1 MIKANYDEDF
11 TLTVAVVS
19 EDGMVTGLTT
29 VTFEIWDDDEAN
41 LIDSGTM
48 VESAK
53 VPGIYI
59 YTTHITKSEYDSY
72 GTLYRAYFETPA
84 GITDGAEDIMIND
97 DLYELVR
104 ENRHYNLSVENVLA
118 YTADIVPAKNPRK
131 LSDNVTN
138 FVKTKIKAEGDANWD
153 SATVHYVYAWY
164 ETVGD
169 TIPYKMDK
177 RDSSEPTYPHYT
189 GES

>member
-29 VTFEIWDDDEAN
+29 VTFEIWDDDENN

-48 VESAK
+48 VESSK
-53 VPGIYI
+53 VLGIYI

-72 GTLYRAYFETPA
+72 GTLYRVYFETPA

-104 ENRHYNLSVENVLA
+104 ENRHYNLSVENVLVLA
-118 YTADIVPAKNPRK
+118 AEIPNPNPRNIT
-131 LSDNVTN
+131 DNTTN
-138 FVKTKIKAEGDANWD
+138 FVKTRIKAEGDANWD
-153 SATVHYVYAWY
+153 SADVHYVYAWY
-164 ETVGD
+164 KVLGD
-169 TIPYKMDK
+169 KIPYKMGK
-177 RDSSEPTYPHYT
+177 RDSSEPAFPYYT
-189 GES
+189 GEA

>member
-19 EDGMVTGLTT
+19 EDGMVTGLSN
-29 VTFEIWDDDEAN
+29 VTFEVWNDDEDYMAH
-41 LIDSGTM
+41 SGTM

-53 VPGIYI
+53 LGGIYI
-59 YTTHITKSEYDSY
+59 YTMHITKAEYDSY
-72 GTLYRAYFETPA
+72 GTLWRAYFDAPT

-118 YTADIVPAKNPRK
+118 LNAEIPNPNPRNIT
-131 LSDNVTN
+131 DNVTN

-153 SATVHYVYAWY
+153 SADVHYVYAWY
-164 ETVGD
+164 KTTSD
-169 TIPYKMDK
+169 KIPYKMGK
-177 RDSSEPTYPHYT
+177 RDPTEPAFPYYT